1 MISFLSG
8 AAVFVLLAIAGGM
21 LRVLYGPA
29 QVDRMMA
36 SQLLGTGGVALL
48 LLIAAVTDS
57 PSNVD
62 VALMLAL
69 FAAFASIAFVAS
81 APRAAHDQAKPGGR
95 E

>member
-48 LLIAAVTDS
+48 LLLAAVTDS
-57 PSNVD
+57 PSNID

-81 APRAAHDQAKPGGR
+81 APRKENEQVEPGGR

>member
-29 QVDRMMA
+29 EVDRMMA

-48 LLIAAVTDS
+48 LLMAAVTDS
-57 PSNVD
+57 PSSID

-81 APRAAHDQAKPGGR
+81 APRTENEHAEPGDR